1 MSKHKFLTIKQEL
14 MENIMENPISAL
26 ANACSVIGVPVALM
40 LFFASNSPAF
50 RTDIPF
56 AILLFCLIFI
66 AVKYYRLKKKAMI
79 LDNLFNDGV
88 PMISTIQYVLD
99 SYNRD
104 DFNSIRLNP
113 VTITYNFNCPD
124 KRPNEIYQ
132 RIEYKFEGENLG
144 REPVTKHVMRLS
156 KSIFS
161 DFSFIKLSAVDHL
174 NKDADMIIS
183 KGESKTNLRQIE
195 VYFDGEGISSRAG
208 RVDFSIWVEWTRLA
222 RLKNTE
228 NYIIDPQNYSRNV
241 GKIEIVVD
249 TNSTFFKNSTVHII
263 EADRHTLR
271 KKLVVTTRFE
281 QCEIKRMVVKRSIT
295 PKKNKLY
302 LLNIKTPI

>member
-1 MSKHKFLTIKQEL
+1 
-14 MENIMENPISAL
+14 
-26 ANACSVIGVPVALM
+26 
-40 LFFASNSPAF
+40 
-50 RTDIPF
+50 
-56 AILLFCLIFI
+56 
-66 AVKYYRLKKKAMI
+66 MI

-124 KRPNEIYQ
+124 KKPNEIYQ
-132 RIEYKFEGENLG
+132 RIEYRFEGENPSS
-144 REPVTKHVMRLS
+144 EPVTKHVMRLS

-161 DFSFIKLSAVDHL
+161 DFNFIKLSAIDHL
-174 NKDADMIIS
+174 NADADMIIS

-195 VYFDGEGISSRAG
+195 VYFDGEGINPKAG
-208 RVDFSIWVEWTRLA
+208 RVDFSIWVEWTKTE

-241 GKIEIVVD
+241 GKIEIVID
-249 TNSTFFKNSTVHII
+249 TNSTFFKNSTVHIV
-263 EADRHTLR
+263 EADRQTLR
-271 KKLVVTTRFE
+271 KKLVATTRFE
-281 QCEIKRMVVKRSIT
+281 SCESKRMIVKRSII